1 MDLIPFGTTELRVAP
16 VCLGAMNFG
25 TPGWGCDEAEAA
37 RIVAVY
43 RDAGGNF
50 FDTANVYGGGE
61 SERIL
66 GRLVGADRQRVVIAS
81 KVGFPSPDGG
91 GGGGLSPKNI
101 RSSLVATLGRLGT
114 QYLDLFQIHAFDPT
128 VPAEEYLG
136 ELNAL
141 VTEGLIRYAGC
152 SNYFV
157 WQIAVSAA
165 VAERNGWQSL
175 ASAQM
180 MYSLIRRD
188 LEREHFGYAEATGL
202 ALIAYSP
209 LHGGQLASAWRSPA
223 ELPGDSRAVSQRD
236 VYLSDADRV
245 FGVTGALVEHADR
258 VGATP
263 GQVALGWVLRQPAIT
278 ATLTA
283 AQSATELESQL
294 AALSLDAD
302 ESFWDSLDAATAL
315 PPSYPADFYAR
326 LKAR

>member
-1 MDLIPFGTTELRVAP
+1 MNLLPFGTTELRVAP
-16 VCLGAMNFG
+16 LCLGAMNFG
-25 TPGWGCDEAEAA
+25 TPGWGCDEEEAA

-50 FDTANVYGGGE
+50 FDTANIYGGGE

-66 GRLVGADRQRVVIAS
+66 GRLVAGIRSEVVIAS
-81 KVGFPSPDGG
+81 KVGFPLPG

-101 RSSLVATLGRLGT
+101 RQSVQETLGRLGT
-114 QYLDLFQIHAFDPT
+114 DYLDLYQMHAFDSA
-128 VPAEEYLG
+128 VPLEESLG

-141 VTEGLIRYAGC
+141 VTEGLVRYVGC

-157 WQIAVSAA
+157 WQIAVSTM
-165 VAERNGWQSL
+165 VAEHKGYRLL

-188 LEREHFGYAEATGL
+188 LEREHFGYAGATGL

-209 LHGGQLASAWRSPA
+209 LHGGQLASAWRSPD
-223 ELPGDSRAVSQRD
+223 ELPSEARALSQRD

-245 FGVTGALVEHADR
+245 FGVTRAVAEHADR
-258 VGATP
+258 IGATP

-283 AQSATELESQL
+283 AQSAAELESQL
-294 AALSLDAD
+294 KAQSLDAD
-302 ESFWDSLDAATAL
+302 ESFWSSLDAATAL
-315 PPSYPADFYAR
+315 PQSYPADFYVR
-326 LKAR
+326 LTSR